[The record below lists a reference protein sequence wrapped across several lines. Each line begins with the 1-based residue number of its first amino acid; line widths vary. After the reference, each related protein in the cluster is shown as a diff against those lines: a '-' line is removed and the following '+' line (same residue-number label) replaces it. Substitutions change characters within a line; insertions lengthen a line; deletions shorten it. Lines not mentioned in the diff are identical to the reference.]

1 MTEHPAIEALRRCRM
16 DLTAAQARITDAL
29 NELKASSFKTPSPDP
44 VAALKRE
51 IENGA
56 IRDDIDLE
64 VAVRALLDQSIYLD
78 TMAIGELLN
87 SLDEHRPSG
96 AVAK

>member
-29 NELKASSFKTPSPDP
+29 NELKASSFKTPPPSHFDQLRRE
-44 VAALKRE
+44 VA
-51 IENGA
+51 NGA
-56 IRDDIDLE
+56 ICDEVDLLA
-64 VAVRALLDQSIYLD
+64 AVRAL
-78 TMAIGELLN
+78 ELSSGQIDDLRA
-87 SLDEHRPSG
+87 SLPLSG